1 MDDELD
7 SGSTAPMGSSPTG
20 SNLHDWNTG
29 LAGPDPLTAL
39 DAAILADTT
48 DMKADTAAG
57 PAAGPATGS
66 SRPGQT
72 GRGRSK
78 PRPEWR
84 DPAELPGVQRAHTGA
99 FGQKLQALDDA
110 ARTVMA
116 VMDSI
121 DVNALSDPEV
131 VALTQMVERTGRP
144 LDAARVATATVVG
157 YRSRTGLG
165 TESLAWRLGASHQND
180 LLIGLTGTSVPEM
193 KRRVSL
199 GEKVAPR
206 MLGGTVL
213 EPEFPFVAAA
223 LTAGEIGIDAAENI
237 VKGLADYKVHGRF
250 DADQSLVD
258 GGEAELVESATGSVF
273 GRTPGPGD
281 IATATDADDAGAGA
295 GAGIVCTGPVRRL
308 GASAGFTF
316 PADRIREMAATWQA
330 VLNPDGA
337 APTAEILEAKSTF
350 SFGKLSQGLHPL
362 RGGVPP
368 ELKGIMQNLFN
379 TFQSARSA
387 PAFPSADEQQRIE
400 AGELVPGEIL
410 DERDGGQKR
419 ADILRGILVQVAQD
433 PRTPTMGGMPPTVMV
448 HVNATDLVNGVGVG
462 WIDGV
467 DGPVSMK
474 TINQMVDNGGFR
486 PIFFG
491 GTGAVLAL
499 GDKVRCFT
507 PLQRTAITARDGG
520 CIIPGCTC
528 PPQWTEVHHVT
539 PWQNGGPTNVSNGVL
554 LCWYHH
560 HNIDTSGWH
569 IRMVLGM
576 PEVKAP
582 HWIDPTATWRKPP
595 QHRAHDPKCRRQDE

>member
-7 SGSTAPMGSSPTG
+7 SGSTAPTGTTPTG

-29 LAGPDPLTAL
+29 LSGPDPLTAL
-39 DAAILADTT
+39 DAHSLSGTSGTKAAAAADT
-48 DMKADTAAG
+48 
-57 PAAGPATGS
+57 AAGPATGS

-72 GRGRSK
+72 GRGPSK

-84 DPAELPGVQRAHTGA
+84 DPAELLGVQRAHTGA

-144 LDAARVATATVVG
+144 VDAARVATATVVG

-165 TESLAWRLGASHQND
+165 SESLAWRLGASHQND

-223 LTAGEIGIDAAENI
+223 LTSGEIGIDAAENI

-281 IATATDADDAGAGA
+281 TNTDTDTDTDGAGPA
-295 GAGIVCTGPVRRL
+295 CTGPIARL
-308 GASAGFTF
+308 GDSTGFTF

-362 RGGVPP
+362 RGGVTP

-400 AGELVPGEIL
+400 AGELVPCAIL
-410 DERDGGQKR
+410 DERD
-419 ADILRGILVQVAQD
+419 
-433 PRTPTMGGMPPTVMV
+433 
-448 HVNATDLVNGVGVG
+448 
-462 WIDGV
+462 
-467 DGPVSMK
+467 
-474 TINQMVDNGGFR
+474 
-486 PIFFG
+486 
-491 GTGAVLAL
+491 
-499 GDKVRCFT
+499 
-507 PLQRTAITARDGG
+507 
-520 CIIPGCTC
+520 
-528 PPQWTEVHHVT
+528 
-539 PWQNGGPTNVSNGVL
+539 
-554 LCWYHH
+554 
-560 HNIDTSGWH
+560 
-569 IRMVLGM
+569 
-576 PEVKAP
+576 
-582 HWIDPTATWRKPP
+582 
-595 QHRAHDPKCRRQDE
+595 

>member
-1 MDDELD
+1 
-7 SGSTAPMGSSPTG
+7 
-20 SNLHDWNTG
+20 
-29 LAGPDPLTAL
+29 
-39 DAAILADTT
+39 
-48 DMKADTAAG
+48 
-57 PAAGPATGS
+57 
-66 SRPGQT
+66 
-72 GRGRSK
+72 
-78 PRPEWR
+78 
-84 DPAELPGVQRAHTGA
+84 PGVQRAHTGA

-144 LDAARVATATVVG
+144 VDAARVATSTVVG
-157 YRSRTGLG
+157 YRSRSGLG

-223 LTAGEIGIDAAENI
+223 LAAGEIGLDAAENI
-237 VKGLADYKVHGRF
+237 VKGLADYKVHGHF

-273 GRTPGPGD
+273 ARTPGPGD
-281 IATATDADDAGAGA
+281 TNTATNTATHTDTDGAGPA
-295 GAGIVCTGPVRRL
+295 CTGPIARL
-308 GASAGFTF
+308 GDSAGFTF

-350 SFGKLSQGLHPL
+350 SFGKLAQGLHPL
-362 RGGVPP
+362 RGGVTP
-368 ELKGIMQNLFN
+368 ELKGIMQTLFN

-387 PAFPSADEQQRIE
+387 PAFPSAEEQQRIE

-467 DGPVSMK
+467 EGPVSMK
-474 TINQMVDNGGFR
+474 TINQMVDNGGYR
-486 PIFFG
+486 PILFG

-507 PLQRTAITARDGG
+507 PLQRKAITARDGG

-528 PPQWTEVHHVT
+528 PPQWTEVHHVK
-539 PWQNGGPTNVSNGVL
+539 PWQHGGPTNVSNGVL

-582 HWIDPTATWRKPP
+582 HWIDPTDTWRKPP
-595 QHRAHDPKCRRQDE
+595 QHRAHDPKYRRQDE